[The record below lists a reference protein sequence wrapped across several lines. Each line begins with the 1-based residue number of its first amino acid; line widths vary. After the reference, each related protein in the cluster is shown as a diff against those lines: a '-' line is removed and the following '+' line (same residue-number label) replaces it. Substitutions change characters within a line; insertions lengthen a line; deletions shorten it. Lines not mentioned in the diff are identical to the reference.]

1 MRGAE
6 ASSLRPRHHAC
17 LRQGAFRTQGK
28 DCQGEAEPRQSPGDS
43 GTVRQ
48 IRGTPPYRYR
58 ARVVAAVGA
67 ALTLAVFLGAITG
80 SNGWVAPLTAGMFS
94 GTASFICQTL
104 ELSPP
109 RELMFVMALLAATA
123 IPADATQA
131 FLRAAVF
138 RISPLSGEA

>member
-1 MRGAE
+1 
-6 ASSLRPRHHAC
+6 
-17 LRQGAFRTQGK
+17 
-28 DCQGEAEPRQSPGDS
+28 
-43 GTVRQ
+43 
-48 IRGTPPYRYR
+48 
-58 ARVVAAVGA
+58 
-67 ALTLAVFLGAITG
+67 
-80 SNGWVAPLTAGMFS
+80 MFS